1 VGTQRARGRIPF
13 RGCRP
18 SFGSVA
24 AVRKASPAHAQACH
38 AHGPAGRAWR
48 AYAHAC
54 PHPRHAASPRA
65 SCRTLR
71 ASAGSSP
78 FCSSHLSMAAL
89 TAVCGTGSRS
99 SARVHRGAQNQ
110 QPAPAHTA
118 FPTHATR
125 SRLPHTHCCRARAE
139 ALSCRP
145 RPDAPRRCT
154 AGGAKQEQNRAGTPP
169 QRSPHAGTRAPRP
182 ADHGCSGASRAASPA
197 AAVRASSARAT
208 ESQINSRNLAAFPKF
223 TVPHPGP

>member
-145 RPDAPRRCT
+145 RPR
-154 AGGAKQEQNRAGTPP
+154 
-169 QRSPHAGTRAPRP
+169 
-182 ADHGCSGASRAASPA
+182 RAAPLHRGGSKIGRARRHSAARTQAHGRRAQQTMVAPA
-197 AAVRASSARAT
+197 PPAPPVRPQQSGPPPPAQLNLKSTAA
-208 ESQINSRNLAAFPKF
+208 IW
-223 TVPHPGP
+223 PHFQNYHTQDLGK

>member
-1 VGTQRARGRIPF
+1 MGTQRARGRIPF

-154 AGGAKQEQNRAGTPP
+154 AGGAKSGGHAATAQPARRHTGAAPSRPWLLRRLPRRQSG
-169 QRSPHAGTRAPRP
+169 RSSPGLLRPR
-182 ADHGCSGASRAASPA
+182 
-197 AAVRASSARAT
+197 
-208 ESQINSRNLAAFPKF
+208 N
-223 TVPHPGP
+223 

>member
-1 VGTQRARGRIPF
+1 MGTQRARGRIPF

-38 AHGPAGRAWR
+38 AHGPAGQAWR

-54 PHPRHAASPRA
+54 HHPRHAASPRA

-145 RPDAPRRCT
+145 RPRRAAPLHR
-154 AGGAKQEQNRAGTPP
+154 GGSKQNRAGTPP

-208 ESQINSRNLAAFPKF
+208 ESQINSRNLAAFYHTQDLGK
-223 TVPHPGP
+223 